1 MHRAKG
7 SELAPW
13 PQRLTAPPSRLDELG
28 ISAEKYQEDTVSF
41 CNLVSRFCD
50 LLEFFGHLCCM
61 SFIFKHLRFQSVNC
75 DVWNAGGLALESHS
89 VLEADEIQN

>member
-61 SFIFKHLRFQSVNC
+61 SFIFS
-75 DVWNAGGLALESHS
+75 
-89 VLEADEIQN
+89 I